1 MEPLAKV
8 EKPVDQALTA
18 LKQFFKMESSGGL
31 VLMAAAVMAL
41 IMANSGWA
49 PIYHQFLDTKLAIT
63 IGESGLNKPLWL
75 WINDGLMAIFFFL
88 VGMEIKREIV
98 DGQLSS
104 REQASLPF
112 VAAVGGMAVPALIY
126 VFINS
131 GNPETISGWAI
142 PAATDIAF
150 ALGVLAL
157 FGKRVPLALKVFL
170 MAVAVI
176 DDLGAVLIIALFYT
190 AELSTKALLLA
201 ALCLSALI
209 VLNQMKSPYVSAY
222 VFIGILMWIAV
233 LKSGVHA
240 TIAGVLLG
248 FVIPHR
254 LKNPSGHSILQD
266 LEHGLHPWV
275 AFGVLPIFAFANA
288 GISFEGLTFSHML
301 DPLPLGIALGLFFG
315 KQIGVFGFTYLASST
330 GIIKRPTGTNWMQFY
345 GVSMLCGIGFTMS
358 LFIGNLAFD
367 STLLE
372 TETRIGVMSGSLAS
386 ALVGCLI
393 LHLSLPKKA
402 KAAQPAGATT

>member
-31 VLMAAAVMAL
+31 VLMAAAAMAL

-209 VLNQMKSPYVSAY
+209 VLNRMKSPYVSAY

-288 GISFEGLTFSHML
+288 GISFEGLTLSHML

-367 STLLE
+367 SALLE